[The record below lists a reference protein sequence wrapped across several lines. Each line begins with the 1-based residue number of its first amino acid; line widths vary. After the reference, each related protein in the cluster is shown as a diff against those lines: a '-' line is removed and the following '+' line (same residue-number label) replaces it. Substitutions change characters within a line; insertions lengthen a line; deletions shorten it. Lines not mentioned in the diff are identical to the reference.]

1 MSVMLIFWFGVLV
14 SAATC
19 SGRAVVTVVVV
30 AAAAV
35 VAADAV
41 VVAVVVLVAFVAVVV
56 AAVVAADADADAGA
70 LKLFYIHL
78 FCGRMYRSMFFFYLN
93 MFIDK
98 IGILI

>member
-1 MSVMLIFWFGVLV
+1 MLIFWFGVLV

-30 AAAAV
+30 AAA
-35 VAADAV
+35 VAAAAV

-56 AAVVAADADADAGA
+56 VAVVAANADADAGA

-78 FCGRMYRSMFFFYLN
+78 FCGRMYRSMFFLPKYVYR
-93 MFIDK
+93 
-98 IGILI
+98 